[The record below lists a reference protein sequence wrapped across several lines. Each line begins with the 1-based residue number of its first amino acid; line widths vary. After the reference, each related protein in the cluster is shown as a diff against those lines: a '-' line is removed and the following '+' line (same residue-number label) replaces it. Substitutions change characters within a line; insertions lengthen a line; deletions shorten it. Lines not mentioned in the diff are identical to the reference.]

1 MLEVETS
8 GVRPLPVGELRGL
21 TPTER
26 AARRREFE
34 ADLNPLTGRRPEG
47 SGTVYVTSD
56 GSACSAGLDPAEAT
70 TVLVL
75 AEPGR
80 RVAARLIDTVLGAAL
95 FYLCVVVP
103 AGLVALSGA
112 EESDGAAA
120 LFFLVAVVVWLGY
133 GVYCLTKWGATP
145 GKRLMGLRVV
155 RMWSDGTLPPRGAFA
170 FAREWPQ
177 AVFLLIPGVNVVLAG
192 IRLWHL
198 LKDQPYHH
206 SLFDRRGLTVV
217 VRAPER

>member
-1 MLEVETS
+1 MLETGTQ
-8 GVRPLPVGELRGL
+8 GVRPLPLGELQGL
-21 TPTER
+21 TPAER

-34 ADLNPLTGRRPEG
+34 AGLDPLTGRRPEG

-80 RVAARLIDTVLGAAL
+80 RVAARLIDTVLGAVL

-103 AGLVALSGA
+103 AGLVVLSGA
-112 EESDGAAA
+112 DDSDGMAV
-120 LFFLVAVVVWLGY
+120 LYFLAAVVVWFGY
-133 GVYCLTKWGATP
+133 GAYCLTKWGATP

-155 RMWSDGTLPPRGAFA
+155 RMWSDGTLPPHWAFA

-192 IRLWHL
+192 IRLWHVL
-198 LKDQPYHH
+198 RDRPYHH
-206 SLFDRRGLTVV
+206 SLFDRRGLSVV